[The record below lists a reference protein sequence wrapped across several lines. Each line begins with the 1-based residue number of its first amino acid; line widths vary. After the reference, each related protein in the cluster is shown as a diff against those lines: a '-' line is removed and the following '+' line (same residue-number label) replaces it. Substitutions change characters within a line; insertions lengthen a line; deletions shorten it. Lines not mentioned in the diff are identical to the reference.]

1 MGAITSA
8 TTVYATAYLTE
19 IGRKYLFQDENNPRF
34 VELSDGSTVD
44 RLKVERFSLGDPDV
58 NYKLPDLLESGDI
71 PDLSGENEGNITG
84 AKGRTLTNLITPYDA
99 VLGTEFETL
108 EYTSSQK
115 DITVDLNKDLS
126 KLQTIITQEL
136 ITLIDE
142 EPTLESTYDVLPKV
156 FGNLVMK
163 DNELVINL
171 LEPDGGSPGYRMRII
186 YPTIEEDNNIVTI
199 QFETALAKTIKKK
212 DYEKISQKVA
222 PSKFGSTKVPNP
234 QNTTDI
240 AT

>member
-44 RLKVERFSLGDPDV
+44 RFSLGDPDV

-99 VLGTEFETL
+99 ALGTEFETL

-126 KLQTIITQEL
+126 KLETIITQEL

-171 LEPDGGSPGYRMRII
+171 LDPDGGTPGYRMRII
-186 YPTIEEDNNIVTI
+186 YPSIEDDNNIVTI
-199 QFETALAKTIKKK
+199 QFETATAKTVRRK
-212 DYEKISQKVA
+212 DYEKLSKQIS
-222 PSKFGSTKVPNP
+222 PSKFGSAQVPNP

-240 AT
+240 TS